1 MNFNI
6 LNIFK
11 RLFFKKEEVKK
22 VKKRSLTDYEFNE
35 LRSDKL
41 NKLNEI
47 LDKISKKGLK
57 SLNKEEKDFL
67 NKYN

>member
-1 MNFNI
+1 MCI

-47 LDKISKKGLK
+47 LDKIYKKGLK